1 MLREEGSQLLNLPE
15 IFLLLEL
22 LQLLGG
28 GQTGCPGSSQSSQQA
43 SLPLIQQLSLESL
56 GPGQLYRR
64 RVRGLSRHDWLY
76 SREKDEAEEPQVDL
90 TDAASVWPDSLLRVE
105 V

>member
-1 MLREEGSQLLNLPE
+1 MIAKSALPE
-15 IFLLLEL
+15 IFLLLKL
-22 LQLLGG
+22 LKLLGG
-28 GQTGCPGSSQSSQQA
+28 GETGGPRSSESSQQT
-43 SLPLIQQLSLESL
+43 SFPLIQQLSLESL

-64 RVRGLSRHDWLY
+64 RVRGLSRHDRLY

-90 TDAASVWPDSLLRVE
+90 TDAASVWPDSRLQAE